1 MIYLFSTY
9 SVIFLFIFLYLLLIN
24 KRYRKQ
30 QKNFESLKEMI
41 TELKNRN

>member
-9 SVIFLFIFLYLLLIN
+9 SVIFIFIFLYLLLIN

-41 TELKNRN
+41 LELKNRN